1 MNTELETAAMEG
13 PDNSASFATQPSS
26 ITTGMTFATST
37 DKVWDGLLF
46 YEEIDSQPPTY
57 LRLLLPIPIRTEGK
71 ISKVGSIAD
80 DIGWG
85 APSRNLCRL

>member
-1 MNTELETAAMEG
+1 MGVL
-13 PDNSASFATQPSS
+13 PLVLATGAGAVSRQNIGLV

-71 ISKVGSIAD
+71 ISKVGSIAN